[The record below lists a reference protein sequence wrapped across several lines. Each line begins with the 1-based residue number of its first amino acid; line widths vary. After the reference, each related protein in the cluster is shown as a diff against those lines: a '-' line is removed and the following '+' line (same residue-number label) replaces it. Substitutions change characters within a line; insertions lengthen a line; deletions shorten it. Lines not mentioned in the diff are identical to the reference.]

1 MNFYVVS
8 YYLSFYIQREKM
20 QVKTSLQR
28 EKEGKNS
35 SWEKF
40 IDYLSL
46 IIKLFFRFLK
56 RYYKKRGKFIKLRI
70 NKKPRSYLKN
80 KKVNCL
86 T

>member
-1 MNFYVVS
+1 M
-8 YYLSFYIQREKM
+8 RE
-20 QVKTSLQR
+20 
-28 EKEGKNS
+28 KNS

-40 IDYLSL
+40 IDYKSL

-80 KKVNCL
+80 KKVKL
-86 T
+86 IV